1 MEKEIELYKKI
12 SDPVTAALQLGTVFA
27 RSGLFGCS
35 KEEQGQV
42 LALTCLAENKTPL
55 EVMRTFHIIST
66 KSGTNLGMRAD
77 AMLARFRELGG
88 KCQWLETTD
97 KVARARFIYDGND
110 VERQYTIEQVRT
122 MEKTG
127 QENYKR
133 WPAAMLRARL
143 VSETMRMIA
152 PEIVAGVYTPEEL
165 DAPNKPAEVKMANAV
180 EVIPT
185 EPQNQIQNEE
195 AEIDQ
200 LEEILEPYAEV
211 ADKFFLERKLIQ
223 EGRNFRDLSP
233 DERRKVINGREI
245 LVGKLT
251 KILEEESNEAVTA
264 EVEK

>member
-12 SDPVTAALQLGTVFA
+12 NDPVAAALQLGTVFA

-55 EVMRTFHIIST
+55 EVLRTFHIIST
-66 KSGTNLGMRAD
+66 KNSTNLSMRAD
-77 AMLARFRELGG
+77 AMLARFRERGG

-110 VERQYTIEQVRT
+110 VERQYTIDQVKT

-180 EVIPT
+180 EVTPT
-185 EPQNQIQNEE
+185 EPQNEE
-195 AEIDQ
+195 AEIAQ
-200 LEEILEPYAEV
+200 LEEILEPYAGV
-211 ADKFFLERKLIQ
+211 ADKFFLEKKLIQ
-223 EGRNFRDLSP
+223 EGQNFRDLSP
-233 DERRKVINGREI
+233 ENRRKVFENKTV
-245 LVGKLT
+245 LVRKLAEMLDEKT
-251 KILEEESNEAVTA
+251 NKSEVVEA
-264 EVEK
+264 EVGE